1 MRLPS
6 PFGILVPAGVGWCAL
21 LSEAVA
27 TVHGAVAP
35 GTEGNHGVQSAL
47 CANGRMH
54 FATTPVGP
62 AAEAIVVAL
71 GSPRLAAGRAALGLV
86 GVALFGVVRLIVS
99 AEGEGLAALGAG

>member
-54 FATTPVGP
+54 FTATPVGP